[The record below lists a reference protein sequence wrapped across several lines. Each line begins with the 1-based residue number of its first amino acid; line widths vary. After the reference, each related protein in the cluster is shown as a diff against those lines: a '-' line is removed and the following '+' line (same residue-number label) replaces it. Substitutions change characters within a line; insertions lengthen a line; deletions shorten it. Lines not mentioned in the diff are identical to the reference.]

1 MTDLAHYGTLAD
13 ADAWHVA
20 RGRAWLTSST
30 PDRTAALVRAS
41 DYVDSLRAAY
51 TGAKVDGRDQF
62 REWPRVGATDT
73 SGNAIPDDEV
83 PIEIERATYELAE
96 AERVSPGVLA
106 PTVDAAK
113 SVQSESFGG
122 MYSVTYA
129 GLKSLADAQPQVM
142 AALRWLDVVMSN
154 RGAVM
159 FGESVR

>member
-1 MTDLAHYGTLAD
+1 MTDLAHYGTLAA
-13 ADAWHVA
+13 ADSWHVL
-20 RGRAWLTSST
+20 RGRGWLTSGT
-30 PDRTAALVRAS
+30 DDRIAALVRAS
-41 DYVDSLRAAY
+41 DYVDSLRAEF
-51 TGAKVDGRDQF
+51 TGAKAEGREQF

-83 PIEIERATYELAE
+83 PLEIERATYELAE

-129 GLKSLADAQPQVM
+129 GLRSLADAQPQVM
-142 AALRWLDVVMSN
+142 AALRWLDTVMSN